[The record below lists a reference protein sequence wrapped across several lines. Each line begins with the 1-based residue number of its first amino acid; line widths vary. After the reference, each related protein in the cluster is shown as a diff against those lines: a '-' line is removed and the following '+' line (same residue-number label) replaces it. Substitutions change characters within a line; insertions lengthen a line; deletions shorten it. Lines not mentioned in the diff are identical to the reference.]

1 MRKTLKTHKKY
12 NSQPT
17 MHFPFAGDN
26 ECNNLYKLE
35 SNKYSI
41 QEARKKV
48 GQMELIK
55 TTQE

>member
-1 MRKTLKTHKKY
+1 
-12 NSQPT
+12 

-35 SNKYSI
+35 SKKYSI